1 MSGLLSQIAMQMTTE
16 VTSSNQ
22 RQRQNQRRARA
33 ARNEYLG
40 ARGAK
45 IAIFPGSRLSKRPP
59 SWIMAAELVETSRL
73 WRSEEHT
80 SELQSRGHLVCRLL
94 LEKKKKIK
102 QDNDKNS
109 IK

>member
-22 RQRQNQRRARA
+22 RQRQDQRRARA

-73 WRSEEHT
+73 WARDVAGTDARAGEET
-80 SELQSRGHLVCRLL
+80 GKHLSKRADC
-94 LEKKKKIK
+94 ETTWCTK
-102 QDNDKNS
+102 QGA
-109 IK
+109 